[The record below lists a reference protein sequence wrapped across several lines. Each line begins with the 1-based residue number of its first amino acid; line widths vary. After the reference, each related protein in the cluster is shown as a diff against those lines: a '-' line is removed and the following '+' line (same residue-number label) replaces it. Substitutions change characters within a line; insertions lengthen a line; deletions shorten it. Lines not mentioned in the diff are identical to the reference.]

1 MRTMFRRAVTGTF
14 LLAGLA
20 LVGCGGDATGDEGA
34 TGARNDA
41 DAAASFE
48 DAMVDYAACMR
59 EHGIDMPDPQVQSD
73 GGDVTTGRGG
83 MVFAMP
89 LGATG
94 EANGPG
100 NEAFEAAAE
109 ECNPIL
115 EAVRREMPKLS
126 PEEEAKMRDNAL
138 KFAQCMREHGIDMP
152 DPTFDTTGGPGMAI
166 RGSSDTK
173 ELTPFDADKFNEAAG
188 ECSEEGGPTFRVAT
202 ADGSGGN
209 AVGGIRIGSASGA
222 SK

>member
-1 MRTMFRRAVTGTF
+1 MGKLAAGAMF
-14 LLAGLA
+14 LA
-20 LVGCGGDATGDEGA
+20 LFAAAGCGGDAAGSEGA
-34 TGARNDA
+34 TGDGNDA
-41 DAAASFE
+41 DATANFE
-48 DAMVDYAACMR
+48 DAMVEYAACMR

-73 GGDVTTGRGG
+73 GGDVTTGKGG

-89 LGATG
+89 LGATSG
-94 EANGPG
+94 ANG
-100 NEAFEAAAE
+100 EVDETFAAASE
-109 ECNPIL
+109 ECSPIL

-166 RGSSDTK
+166 RGGSKSE

-188 ECSEEGGPTFRVAT
+188 ECSEEGGPTFSVSS
-202 ADGSGGN
+202 ADGGGGN